1 MAASPRPLPICLPE
15 GSELSLEKIQ
25 HQSDVMMIAVGA
37 VAKAAECPDCGVAST
52 HIHSRYLRTLRDVPW
67 QGVRVQMRLRTRR
80 FYCRTRDCQ
89 RKVFTERFATLART
103 YSRQTMRHQTALQ
116 WIGYALGGEAGIR
129 LAAKL
134 GIETSADTILRGL
147 KQGACQKP
155 NSRVRVLGVDDW
167 AWRRGHRYGTILVD
181 LEHHRP
187 IDLLPDRE
195 SGTLARWLDSHPGV
209 EIISRDR
216 AGAYAEGARKGAPD
230 ATQIADRFHILCNLT
245 QTLRRILDRFAGTLQ
260 KLQLPAA
267 ETGSNTPSTGDA
279 NLSLSSAVITTAETM
294 LTPQQQERREKK
306 KEQYE
311 AIKAAHQSGLTKQ
324 AIARQFRLSP
334 NTVRRLL
341 KAEEFPERA
350 PRRRRTAL
358 AAFDDY
364 LKKRWAE
371 GCHNASQL
379 CRELRG
385 QGSMGQRS
393 RVKEYLHSW
402 RVKTPRKNVPKRT
415 LPNLRSVAFW
425 LTKTPEQRQETEQG
439 WVTVVTEAQPEVAAA
454 ERLAP
459 QFRDLFRN
467 RNADELDA
475 WLKVAEASDIPEWRG
490 FAEGIQRDH
499 AAVLAGI
506 RQPWSN
512 GQVEGQVHRL
522 KLLKRQMYGRASFD
536 LLRARVLSFD
546 EYRTIAAPRSP

>member
-155 NSRVRVLGVDDW
+155 DSRVRVLGVDDW
-167 AWRRGHRYGTILVD
+167 AWRRGHRYGKILVD

-260 KLQLPAA
+260 NFNCRHL
-267 ETGSNTPSTGDA
+267 
-279 NLSLSSAVITTAETM
+279 
-294 LTPQQQERREKK
+294 RRT
-306 KEQYE
+306 Q
-311 AIKAAHQSGLTKQ
+311 T
-324 AIARQFRLSP
+324 R
-334 NTVRRLL
+334 
-341 KAEEFPERA
+341 RA
-350 PRRRRTAL
+350 PA
-358 AAFDDY
+358 
-364 LKKRWAE
+364 
-371 GCHNASQL
+371 
-379 CRELRG
+379 
-385 QGSMGQRS
+385 
-393 RVKEYLHSW
+393 
-402 RVKTPRKNVPKRT
+402 TPT
-415 LPNLRSVAFW
+415 
-425 LTKTPEQRQETEQG
+425 
-439 WVTVVTEAQPEVAAA
+439 
-454 ERLAP
+454 
-459 QFRDLFRN
+459 
-467 RNADELDA
+467 
-475 WLKVAEASDIPEWRG
+475 
-490 FAEGIQRDH
+490 
-499 AAVLAGI
+499 
-506 RQPWSN
+506 
-512 GQVEGQVHRL
+512 
-522 KLLKRQMYGRASFD
+522 
-536 LLRARVLSFD
+536 
-546 EYRTIAAPRSP
+546 